1 MSYPYESTETIKTVD
16 WGSIPSH
23 LRIDCPPSY
32 TEWLEGNKYLV
43 NNNRPNL
50 RHKYLNI
57 TSSNPEHLLIYDP
70 VTNSMTNSKTINREY
85 QNLKFRCDVPVTF
98 DQRSSNGPAHTILF
112 KIQVNHIPVIERLKK
127 FISDLADPDSWSGD
141 GSPWNFASMIVI
153 FCLSLSALIC
163 ILLCVMKFRE
173 IWVKRKIND
182 RALMKT
188 IETEEELER
197 MREAERL
204 QTQMNL
210 QQGNMDPDNFNKYYH
225 NQNTNDHD
233 NTILYG
239 PEPTQT
245 LNTLPTVNS
254 PTLNSYKNLTLQNS
268 SPNPVDPLSA
278 NLPGSLLTTPKIEG
292 EPLMYD
298 QIADDYN
305 RRGSLQKILEVD
317 ENFGYFRGFDKVST
331 FSKILIFRSP
341 SISPA
346 LFFHPNNN
354 YNQISK
360 SQPITSQFNTSQ
372 NNNINYNIQNSV
384 NNYTLNMQSSHH
396 PDNFEYSSDLDLVNK
411 NFNFNQ
417 HSPPQVQNPKY
428 NNTNNKNTITNDSP
442 IKISTLNIGQN
453 EFTSISNDRQL
464 DFEVQADAIVAS
476 ENSNSLT
483 NHKPVVENPAKLRV
497 VNDDSSL
504 EQNNKNKNPQP
515 TKRTRFKSSDVI
527 LNQNS
532 FASMSLPHTQDTTLN
547 FSHDMTGDSSYHYV
561 KDPFDLSARSHLEPH
576 LEHEQFEPSLKTNN
590 YVEPQNFVQ
599 RDSYAAAVRNRNVHN
614 NNSQR
619 QIYNQFQLTLPRKN
633 LSPTPVTP
641 YNKNNNS
648 YKTSSIPKNIHLQN
662 LQSYQNHGNQI
673 NILPDNQNTENNN
686 IPNSNLSNSTTSGL
700 KTSLRQTM
708 SSGYASNLNDREYV
722 NTNGSMARSCSS
734 RRNYEQRG
742 LRSHI

>member
-1 MSYPYESTETIKTVD
+1 MSYPYESSETIKTVD

-23 LRIDCPPSY
+23 LRIDCPPPY

-98 DQRSSNGPAHTILF
+98 DQRSNNGPAHTILF

-173 IWVKRKIND
+173 IWVKRRIND

-210 QQGNMDPDNFNKYYH
+210 QQGNMDPDDFNKYYH

-317 ENFGYFRGFDKVST
+317 ENFGYFGV
-331 FSKILIFRSP
+331 
-341 SISPA
+341 
-346 LFFHPNNN
+346 
-354 YNQISK
+354 
-360 SQPITSQFNTSQ
+360 
-372 NNNINYNIQNSV
+372 
-384 NNYTLNMQSSHH
+384 
-396 PDNFEYSSDLDLVNK
+396 
-411 NFNFNQ
+411 
-417 HSPPQVQNPKY
+417 
-428 NNTNNKNTITNDSP
+428 
-442 IKISTLNIGQN
+442 
-453 EFTSISNDRQL
+453 
-464 DFEVQADAIVAS
+464 
-476 ENSNSLT
+476 
-483 NHKPVVENPAKLRV
+483 
-497 VNDDSSL
+497 
-504 EQNNKNKNPQP
+504 
-515 TKRTRFKSSDVI
+515 
-527 LNQNS
+527 
-532 FASMSLPHTQDTTLN
+532 
-547 FSHDMTGDSSYHYV
+547 
-561 KDPFDLSARSHLEPH
+561 
-576 LEHEQFEPSLKTNN
+576 
-590 YVEPQNFVQ
+590 
-599 RDSYAAAVRNRNVHN
+599 
-614 NNSQR
+614 
-619 QIYNQFQLTLPRKN
+619 
-633 LSPTPVTP
+633 
-641 YNKNNNS
+641 
-648 YKTSSIPKNIHLQN
+648 
-662 LQSYQNHGNQI
+662 
-673 NILPDNQNTENNN
+673 
-686 IPNSNLSNSTTSGL
+686 
-700 KTSLRQTM
+700 
-708 SSGYASNLNDREYV
+708 
-722 NTNGSMARSCSS
+722 
-734 RRNYEQRG
+734 
-742 LRSHI
+742 